1 MVNTMETLI
10 EMFETDDPDQIADK
24 LVDLVSD
31 ILAADRE
38 GDRNYVDELR
48 DEFEEMVRCLA
59 GAD

>member
-1 MVNTMETLI
+1 METLI

-48 DEFEEMVRCLA
+48 EEFEAMVRCLA